1 MQANDSLC
9 RYFCIKFLEF
19 MLKDKS
25 LLVYTNLFTPN
36 KYEKYDKII
45 IKYF

>member
-1 MQANDSLC
+1 MQANYALC

-19 MLKDKS
+19 MLKGKS

-36 KYEKYDKII
+36 KYEMYDKII